1 LKYENDT
8 NLHDK
13 KLLINPGVIN
23 IPSVKNKGKGKIIEN
38 YENFNFDESEK
49 SFINK
54 NFSKIEPNFSKMLF
68 VKIKP
73 LEPSS

>member
-1 LKYENDT
+1 MKYENDT

-49 SFINK
+49 SLINK